1 MEDIKQ
7 KFLEWVVG
15 NMEYGYLY
23 EDVTDDGDGIFQ
35 LTGEGEDVVDFI
47 EQELDKAREEGIR
60 EYIGLLQA
68 IEHYEGLKMVR
79 GLIGLGLDKHEKR
92 DYDNIQ
98 RRFKELSKLKDNK

>member
-47 EQELDKAREEGIR
+47 EQELDKAREEGRQEALDEIHDYVVE
-60 EYIGLLQA
+60 EYSYSEVGDLIQY
-68 IEHYEGLKMVR
+68 IE
-79 GLIGLGLDKHEKR
+79 
-92 DYDNIQ
+92 
-98 RRFKELSKLKDNK
+98 ELSKLKQ